1 MTTEQIQQ
9 GIIDK
14 ILLLNNQDLLLAI
27 DTLLGQSVRK
37 DDVYIVSDQQRQVLQ
52 VSEEDIKYN
61 RLISD
66 EDVNQEEDL
75 WIEQTI
81 F

>member
-27 DTLLGQSVRK
+27 DTLLGQSVHK
-37 DDVYIVSDQQRQVLQ
+37 DDVYKVSDQQRQVLQ

-66 EDVNQEEDL
+66 EDVNREEDL
-75 WIEQTI
+75 WLNK
-81 F
+81 

>member
-14 ILLLNNQDLLLAI
+14 ILLLDNKDLLLAI
-27 DTLLGQSVRK
+27 DTLVGQSVHEN
-37 DDVYIVSDQQRQVLQ
+37 DVYKVSFQQRQVLQ
-52 VSEEDIKYN
+52 ASEEDIKYN

-66 EDVNQEEDL
+66 EEVNQEEDL
-75 WIEQTI
+75 WLNK
-81 F
+81 

>member
-27 DTLLGQSVRK
+27 DTLLGQSVNK
-37 DDVYIVSDQQRQVLQ
+37 DDIYKVSDQQRQVLQ
-52 VSEEDIKYN
+52 ASEEAT
-61 RLISD
+61 RFQ
-66 EDVNQEEDL
+66 VNQRGKSNLFE
-75 WIEQTI
+75 IEI
-81 F
+81 CDFP